1 MAVVGSLPTTLSP
14 ARRGF
19 GLIRYTNNG
28 SIDTT
33 FVSHGG
39 TATSF
44 PGNATAA
51 ALASAIQANG
61 DLIAA
66 GQASSQLD
74 QSKFALARYT
84 SGGMLDSA
92 FGTGGRVLTSFGSNN
107 PAAIAAIVLQPDGK
121 IVVAGAIGSSFGV
134 ARYLAE

>member
-44 PGNATAA
+44 
-51 ALASAIQANG
+51 SWEC
-61 DLIAA
+61 
-66 GQASSQLD
+66 
-74 QSKFALARYT
+74 Y
-84 SGGMLDSA
+84 SGGA
-92 FGTGGRVLTSFGSNN
+92 R
-107 PAAIAAIVLQPDGK
+107 IRH
-121 IVVAGAIGSSFGV
+121 SS
-134 ARYLAE
+134 